1 MAKMLK
7 IVWYLQNKNFLKV
20 LTVILFQVLQLYM
33 SCQNKMGFPVEI
45 VWLEFKKM
53 MYEKQVEKKL
63 MWWKNWGKG
72 KSELLTLE

>member
-53 MYEKQVEKKL
+53 IYEKQVEKKNSCDERIGEKESL
-63 MWWKNWGKG
+63 NSWP
-72 KSELLTLE
+72 